1 MPENNEHHDPAAS
14 TQMFQAFVAQ
24 QEGAAASSRADSPAP
39 APHHRSGGMS
49 PALIGGIVVA
59 VIAIVVIAVVALS

>member
-24 QEGAAASSRADSPAP
+24 QEGAAPQAGTPAP

-49 PALIGGIVVA
+49 PAVIGGIIVA
-59 VIAIVVIAVVALS
+59 VIAVVVIAVVALS